1 MAARPEVSLQ
11 GGHLRVAMRSTLTK
25 LRPRCLRKTSKR
37 RGAAHDLAQ
46 QRSAPEELRLTEQR
60 AAVRFDLDLE
70 ARHPSSRPRSGWTAS
85 PNSWARSGG
94 SGAMPWAAASPDI
107 LPPMSA
113 HTDLHHVHRAFP
125 DEVELRRALTRPGRR
140 GARERSGLRVFA
152 RLHVRPRST
161 AEALYRILLP
171 GVLSLK
177 GVS

>member
-1 MAARPEVSLQ
+1 
-11 GGHLRVAMRSTLTK
+11 MRSTLTK

-46 QRSAPEELRLTEQR
+46 Q
-60 AAVRFDLDLE
+60 
-70 ARHPSSRPRSGWTAS
+70 
-85 PNSWARSGG
+85 GG
-94 SGAMPWAAASPDI
+94 SGAMPWAAASPDV

-125 DEVELRRALTRPGRR
+125 DEAELRRALTRPGRR
-140 GARERSGLRVFA
+140 GTRERSGLRVFA
-152 RLHVRPRST
+152 RLHVRPRLK

-177 GVS
+177 GPS